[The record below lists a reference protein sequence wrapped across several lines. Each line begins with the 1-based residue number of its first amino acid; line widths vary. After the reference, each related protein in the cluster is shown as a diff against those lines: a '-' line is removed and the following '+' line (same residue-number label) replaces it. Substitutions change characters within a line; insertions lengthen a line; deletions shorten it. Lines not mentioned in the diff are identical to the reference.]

1 MIYRTRTKTRETPP
15 KGSFLRMTA
24 RYIGSC
30 LCGALIEP
38 GDTIQYD
45 TLNHKTLCCD
55 CGRKRSEAK
64 ASGVLLVEEPPEC
77 QQLIDSYRQLQARPS
92 PVNDDIHSQ
101 MQSLVHR
108 LVQEF
113 STNSEARQFI
123 VSLADC
129 SDNDPDFV
137 AIRARYKG
145 PCAHCETVINAGQ
158 LCLYDRNG
166 RRLHCIACDC
176 QNLHVRSESGDLEF
190 SASPPLDSGAVG
202 VSASSAFPSGDLEI
216 NALPQLPSAVS
227 SPLL

>member
-1 MIYRTRTKTRETPP
+1 MIYRTRLKTRETP

-38 GDTIQYD
+38 GDIIQYD

-64 ASGVLLVEEPPEC
+64 ENGALVVEEPPEC
-77 QQLIDSYRQLQARPS
+77 QQLIDSFRQLQALPS
-92 PVNDDIHSQ
+92 PVKSEIHSQ
-101 MQSLVHR
+101 MQSLLHR

-113 STNSEARQFI
+113 ATNSEARQFI

-176 QNLHVRSESGDLEF
+176 QKVHVRSECCTPEID
-190 SASPPLDSGAVG
+190 ASPPPPSCDPEISASSSFPSADLE
-202 VSASSAFPSGDLEI
+202 VSASL
-216 NALPQLPSAVS
+216 QLPSAAVS
-227 SPLL
+227 LLL